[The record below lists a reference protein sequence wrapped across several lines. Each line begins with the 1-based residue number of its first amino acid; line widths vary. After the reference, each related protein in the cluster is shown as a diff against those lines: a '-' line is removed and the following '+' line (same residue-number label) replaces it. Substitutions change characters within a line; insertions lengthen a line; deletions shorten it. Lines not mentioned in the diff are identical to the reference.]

1 MKKTVLFLFDLNN
14 KFIKDMVFKEIM
26 FNYFKSYNEEM
37 KSNNFEFFFC
47 AFDNKLHLQFE
58 PNFDEMKAKG
68 IKFAKTYC
76 TIINN
81 EKSKKVMDNNEKGM
95 KSSVNF
101 TLGNNISMESP
112 KKAYINNSNMSNN
125 NSTSN
130 NNLDN
135 LEEFFKFI
143 KNYKSKTN
151 IELNS
156 NSSNQEH
163 RADKALYHSILFG
176 FDNNNDFSNINKIFR
191 KNKYPKSSSSYL
203 ILMTNL
209 NSTFSNNKKSWKE
222 MAEIIYQK
230 KVSVI
235 FVISYDP
242 SLDNKKE
249 LKEKIYNYK
258 QFLRAN
264 SIDGYLFIMRS
275 LTLLK
280 FILNSIF
287 PIKFSKFNI
296 DILKHY
302 LCSNEDINYSR
313 PMNIK

>member
-1 MKKTVLFLFDLNN
+1 
-14 KFIKDMVFKEIM
+14 
-26 FNYFKSYNEEM
+26 
-37 KSNNFEFFFC
+37 
-47 AFDNKLHLQFE
+47 
-58 PNFDEMKAKG
+58 
-68 IKFAKTYC
+68 
-76 TIINN
+76 
-81 EKSKKVMDNNEKGM
+81 
-95 KSSVNF
+95 
-101 TLGNNISMESP
+101 
-112 KKAYINNSNMSNN
+112 
-125 NSTSN
+125 
-130 NNLDN
+130 
-135 LEEFFKFI
+135 
-143 KNYKSKTN
+143 
-151 IELNS
+151 
-156 NSSNQEH
+156 
-163 RADKALYHSILFG
+163 
-176 FDNNNDFSNINKIFR
+176 
-191 KNKYPKSSSSYL
+191 
-203 ILMTNL
+203 MTNL

-264 SIDGYLFIMRS
+264 SIDRYLFIMRS

-280 FILNSIF
+280 FSLNSIF